1 MALAIYSMKS
11 KESESLINGKY
22 KLTITQNHQLK
33 ISDGENECMFDIDGG
48 FNPITSI
55 YNFPIIKDGGITH
68 EDTTLINSLDSL
80 ITSAIGYKEF
90 HPNSSIY
97 KYSFVDKNSNNEYEL
112 METNTTLTEALNKL
126 SVSLISSIFDPT
138 KTIFRFPI
146 IQNEQVLHNQI
157 TLMDSLDN
165 IASATNNIK
174 TFNPTNTK
182 CDFPFI
188 NYSENKYYVNN
199 INATLMENINNVISN
214 LVPLLNKSFEYLT
227 KEIIMNDTEIQEVL
241 RGPKGDKG
249 DKGDTG
255 LKGEDGEDVDAGKTI
270 ASLILS
276 SISAIGVLGE
286 GLALYAIQNEIQI
299 LSTAVATLA
308 SQGLADNLSDMFVD
322 GFKGVKG
329 ITEFTSSGNIFKDIG
344 NAMSKGFNNLK
355 NKFNGGFQRLN
366 EVGDIANNL
375 GVDELSDISSSI
387 SEFSDMD
394 LIDINSYTIPGE
406 NVLLDIIDSLL
417 I

>member
-33 ISDGENECMFDIDGG
+33 ISDGENEWLFEIDSL

-80 ITSAIGYKEF
+80 ITSVIGYKEF

-97 KYSFVDKNSNNEYEL
+97 KYSFVDKNVNNEYQL

-157 TLMDSLDN
+157 TLMDSLNN

-182 CDFPFI
+182 YDFPFI
-188 NYSENKYYVNN
+188 NYSENKYFVNN

-241 RGPKGDKG
+241 KGPKGDKG

-255 LKGEDGEDVDAGKTI
+255 LKGEDGEDVDTGKTI

-286 GLALYAIQNEIQI
+286 GLALYAIQNEIQL

-308 SQGLADNLSDMFVD
+308 SQGLADNLSDLFTD
-322 GFKGVKG
+322 GFQSVKG

-406 NVLLDIIDSLL
+406 NVLFDLVDSL

>member
-33 ISDGENECMFDIDGG
+33 ISDGENEWLFEIDSL

-80 ITSAIGYKEF
+80 ITSVIGYKEF

-97 KYSFVDKNSNNEYEL
+97 KYSFVDKNNNEYQL
-112 METNTTLTEALNKL
+112 METNTTLSEALNKL

-157 TLMDSLDN
+157 TLMDSLNN

-182 CDFPFI
+182 YDFPFI
-188 NYSENKYYVNN
+188 NYSENKYHVNN
-199 INATLMENINNVISN
+199 INATLMENINNLNSY

-241 RGPKGDKG
+241 KGPKGDKG

-255 LKGEDGEDVDAGKTI
+255 LKGEDGEDVDTGKTI

-286 GLALYAIQNEIQI
+286 GLALYAIQNEIQL

-308 SQGLADNLSDMFVD
+308 SQGLADNLSDLFTD
-322 GFKGVKG
+322 GFQSVKG

-406 NVLLDIIDSLL
+406 NVLFDLVDSL

>member
-33 ISDGENECMFDIDGG
+33 ISDGENEWLFEIDSL

-80 ITSAIGYKEF
+80 ITSVIGYKEF

-97 KYSFVDKNSNNEYEL
+97 KYSFVDKNVNNEYQL
-112 METNTTLTEALNKL
+112 METNTTLSEALYKL
-126 SVSLISSIFDPT
+126 SLSLISSIFDPT

-157 TLMDSLDN
+157 TLMDSLNN

-182 CDFPFI
+182 YDFPFI
-188 NYSENKYYVNN
+188 NYSENKYHVNN

-241 RGPKGDKG
+241 KGPKGDKG

-255 LKGEDGEDVDAGKTI
+255 LKGEDGEDVDTGKTI

-299 LSTAVATLA
+299 LSTVVSSLA
-308 SQGLADNLSDMFVD
+308 AQGLTENLSDLFTD
-322 GFKGVKG
+322 GFQSVKG

-406 NVLLDIIDSLL
+406 NVLFDLVDSL

>member
-33 ISDGENECMFDIDGG
+33 ISDGENEWLFEIDSL

-80 ITSAIGYKEF
+80 ITSVIGYKEF

-97 KYSFVDKNSNNEYEL
+97 KYSFVDKNVNNEYQL
-112 METNTTLTEALNKL
+112 METNTTLSEALNKL

-157 TLMDSLDN
+157 TLMDSLNN

-182 CDFPFI
+182 YDFPFI
-188 NYSENKYYVNN
+188 NYSENKYHVNN
-199 INATLMENINNVISN
+199 INATLMENINNLNSY

-241 RGPKGDKG
+241 KGPKG

-255 LKGEDGEDVDAGKTI
+255 LTGEDGEDVDTGKTI

-286 GLALYAIQNEIQI
+286 GLALYAIQNEIQL

-308 SQGLADNLSDMFVD
+308 SQGLADNLSDLFTD
-322 GFKGVKG
+322 GFQSVKG

-406 NVLLDIIDSLL
+406 NVLFDLVDSL